1 MEKQLQDALVE
12 VLPTV
17 MEAKDFVLSELPDVV
32 HQLLMWK
39 VFESIG
45 YNILAIVF
53 VFVSIKMYKIAKENM
68 TPKLDF
74 VKDLK
79 MSFCLIGG
87 VILNIL
93 SICIVNIKFVQIW
106 IAPKVY
112 IIEYLKEMTK

>member
-12 VLPTV
+12 ALSTV

-39 VFESIG
+39 VFESMWH
-45 YNILAIVF
+45 NVLAIAL
-53 VFVSIKMYKIAKENM
+53 VFVSIKMYKMANKYIED
-68 TPKLDF
+68 DF
-74 VKDLK
+74 KPV
-79 MSFCLIGG
+79 FCAIGG
-87 VILNIL
+87 ALLNLISIILL
-93 SICIVNIKFVQIW
+93 NIKFIKIW